1 MYLYALSL
9 SLYMISIRYGS
20 VFLLGTEA
28 WPYLVLLPEHKVLS
42 HDGFDG
48 RVGPQ
53 VAVQHLVL
61 ELLTVLQ
68 ININIRSYVFL
79 D

>member
-42 HDGFDG
+42 HDGLDG
-48 RVGPQ
+48 RVGSQ
-53 VAVQHLVL
+53 VGVQHLAL
-61 ELLTVLQ
+61 ELSTVLQ
-68 ININIRSYVFL
+68 INIDIRS
-79 D
+79 